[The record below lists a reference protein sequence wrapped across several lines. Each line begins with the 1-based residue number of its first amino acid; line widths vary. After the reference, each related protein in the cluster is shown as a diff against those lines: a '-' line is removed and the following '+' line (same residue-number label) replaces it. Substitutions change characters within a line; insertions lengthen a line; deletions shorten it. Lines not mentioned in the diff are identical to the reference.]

1 LSALIE
7 DYAMIGDCETAALV
21 SRGGSIDWL
30 CFPRFDSAACFA
42 ALLGTP
48 ENGRWS
54 IRPKDDS
61 ARVSRRYRPDTLI
74 LETTFETNSGS
85 AVVIDFMPPQDG
97 ARDIVRIVVGTRGQ
111 VEFGTDF
118 VVRFDYGRTV
128 PWVTRESDETI
139 RAIAGPH
146 QLLLRTPVR
155 LTGRDL
161 HTAGSFSVKE
171 GDRVPFILTYG
182 AAREPLKADDLLTHT
197 ETYWREFAQRCPSV
211 GRWTETVRRSL
222 ITLKA
227 MTYLPTG
234 GIVAAVTTSLPESLG
249 GVRNWDYRFCWL
261 RDATMTLQ
269 AFMNLG
275 YFEEAQAWRDWLVR
289 AIAGSPDQMQ
299 IMYGVTGERH
309 LWEWEVPWLDG
320 YEGSRPVRIGNA
332 AAEQFQLDVY
342 GEVVDAMM
350 QAWKGG
356 LPPHP
361 RIGALR
367 DVAMPFLE
375 KAWRK
380 PDEGIWEVRG
390 GRQHFTHSKVMA
402 WVAFDRA
409 AKQAETL
416 PDHAA
421 HAERWRRVADE
432 IHADVCS
439 NGFDPELGSFV
450 QAYGSKT
457 LDASLLHIP
466 LVGFLPATDERVLGT
481 VKAIE
486 QRLLHD
492 GFVLRYRTEAVD
504 DGLPPGEGVFLAC
517 SFWLADVYVLLGRYD
532 EARTLFDRLLGLQ
545 NDVGLLAEEYDPK
558 ARRMLGNFPQAFSHV
573 GLVNTALN
581 LARRQ
586 GPAED
591 RAEEQS

>member
-1 LSALIE
+1 MSARIE

-21 SRGGSIDWL
+21 SRDGSIDWL

-42 ALLGTP
+42 AILGTP

-54 IRPKDDS
+54 ICPKKGIK
-61 ARVSRRYRPDTLI
+61 RISRRYRPDTLI
-74 LETTFETNSGS
+74 LETIFETKSGS
-85 AVVIDFMPPQDG
+85 AMLIDFMPPRDG
-97 ARDIVRIVVGTRGQ
+97 ANDLVRIVAGVSGQ
-111 VEFGTDF
+111 VDFETDF

-128 PWVTRESDETI
+128 PWVTRDDDGTI

-146 QLLLRTPVR
+146 QLLLNSSVQ
-155 LTGRDL
+155 LEGRDF
-161 HTAGSFSVKE
+161 HTTGSFSVRE
-171 GDRVPFILTYG
+171 GERVSFILTYG
-182 AAREPLKADDLLTHT
+182 TSQRPDADELLTNT
-197 ETYWREFAQRCPSV
+197 ETYWRDFAARCPTV
-211 GRWTETVRRSL
+211 GRWTETVKRSL

-234 GIVAAVTTSLPESLG
+234 GIVASVTTSLPEFIG

-261 RDATMTLQ
+261 RDATITLQ

-275 YFEEAQAWRDWLVR
+275 YFEEARAWRDWLVR
-289 AIAGSPDQMQ
+289 AIAGAPDQMQ

-309 LWEWEVPWLDG
+309 IWEWEVPWLSG

-342 GEVVDAMM
+342 GEVADAMLH
-350 QAWKGG
+350 ARKGG
-356 LPPHP
+356 LPSHP
-361 RIGALR
+361 RVIALR

-375 KAWRK
+375 KAWHK

-409 AKQAETL
+409 SKQAKLTQGRGRFA
-416 PDHAA
+416 D
-421 HAERWRRVADE
+421 RWRQIADE
-432 IHADVCS
+432 IHADVC
-439 NGFDPELGSFV
+439 NNAFDAELGSFV

-466 LVGFLPATDERVLGT
+466 LVGFLPVDDVRVLGT
-481 VKAIE
+481 IKAIE
-486 QRLLHD
+486 QRLIHD
-492 GFVLRYRTEAVD
+492 GFVLRYQTEVVD

-532 EARTLFDRLLGLQ
+532 EAQKIFDRLLKLQ
-545 NDVGLLAEEYDPK
+545 NDVGLLSEEYDPR
-558 ARRMLGNFPQAFSHV
+558 ACRMLGNFPQAFSHV
-573 GLVNTALN
+573 GLINTALN
-581 LARRQ
+581 LARRE
-586 GPAED
+586 GPAEN
-591 RAEEQS
+591 RAQAQ